1 VKKVLQ
7 IIERILERICDFG
20 LLISGMLILLMALS
34 STYGVGRRYLLQNPE
49 PYSYELSTIL
59 LVGCVVFA
67 VAGLQRHMRHL
78 RVDFISNYFSASV
91 QSILLNIVTPVFAL
105 FYVVIITWKSWENAL
120 YSMGIEETS
129 QSAWQEPL
137 YPIKLFVP
145 IGMALLCLVLV
156 AQLSH
161 GIVSLIGMI
170 RKKQF

>member
-1 VKKVLQ
+1 VRKVLQ
-7 IIERILERICDFG
+7 IIERIVDRICDLG
-20 LLISGMLILLMALS
+20 LLISGVLILMMALL

-105 FYVVIITWKSWENAL
+105 FYVVIITWKSLENAF
-120 YSMGIEETS
+120 YSLRIDETS

-161 GIVSLIGMI
+161 GIVSLLKII
-170 RKKQF
+170 KKKER